1 MAKRPT
7 NIRGKIIVAA
17 LTCAAESRWREIS
30 LARIADTAGI
40 SLSQL
45 HGQFSSKAAI
55 VAAIM
60 DQTTSTVI
68 AGTDPSA
75 GDEPPHDRVLDAM
88 LRRFDALEGNKT
100 AITSILRDMPFDPLR
115 TIGLIPGFLDSMA
128 WTLES
133 AGISTSGIAG
143 KIRTKGIAAIYLG
156 ALGVWI
162 RDDSPD
168 LTKTMAFLDRRLKQ
182 AVQMAS
188 YLPFGVVDRPEKR
201 QSD

>member
-1 MAKRPT
+1 
-7 NIRGKIIVAA
+7 
-17 LTCAAESRWREIS
+17 
-30 LARIADTAGI
+30 
-40 SLSQL
+40 
-45 HGQFSSKAAI
+45 
-55 VAAIM
+55 
-60 DQTTSTVI
+60 
-68 AGTDPSA
+68 
-75 GDEPPHDRVLDAM
+75 
-88 LRRFDALEGNKT
+88 
-100 AITSILRDMPFDPLR
+100 MPFDPLR
-115 TIGLIPGFLDSMA
+115 TISLVPGFLNSMA

-168 LTKTMAFLDRRLKQ
+168 MTKTMAFLDRRLKQ